1 MRLIESDLSKSV
13 KYQVIEYLNDTGYH
27 TYAQRLSNFKFVVGD
42 IVDGEAVGTAWMN
55 SQTGTMAISSGFI
68 ETVSPNSD
76 VLTEHCLK
84 QLSVLCRHEMLHYLL
99 AHMFR
104 MEKHLKDKGL
114 SGKVMSIAE
123 ANAIGDMDN
132 IAAD

>member
-1 MRLIESDLSKSV
+1 
-13 KYQVIEYLNDTGYH
+13 
-27 TYAQRLSNFKFVVGD
+27 
-42 IVDGEAVGTAWMN
+42 
-55 SQTGTMAISSGFI
+55 MAISSGFI
-68 ETVSPNSD
+68 ETMSPKSD

-114 SGKVMSIAE
+114 SDKVMSIAE
-123 ANAIGDMDN
+123 ANAIGNMDN
-132 IAAD
+132 IAADWELSARGYDEDDKEVVRHMTLAGRVIGGLILEDDRPE